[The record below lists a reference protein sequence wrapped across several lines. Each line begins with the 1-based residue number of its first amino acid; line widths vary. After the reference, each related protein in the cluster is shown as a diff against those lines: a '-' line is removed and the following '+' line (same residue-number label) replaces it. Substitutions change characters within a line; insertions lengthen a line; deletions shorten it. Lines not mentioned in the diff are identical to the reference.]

1 MNCRSVIISG
11 SGTFTPPNTV
21 TNAQLCEHV
30 ETSDEWIVSRTG
42 IQSRQLIVKEGE
54 MTTVDMAEKAA
65 LAALEMANTTA
76 EELDMII
83 VGTVTPDYR
92 LPSAACLLQNRLAA
106 KHACAFDVIA
116 ACAGSL
122 YGLSIA
128 NQFIANGKH
137 QHVLVIGVE
146 SMSTILNWSDRN
158 TCVLFGDAASAAI
171 LEPCN
176 NSKKGFI
183 DFQLY
188 SDGSHWQDIW
198 IPQGGSKKP
207 VSADTF
213 LDKGDRVLMNGRETF
228 KFAIRALTHAALKI
242 LETHNISIDQVN
254 HIVAHQANLRIL
266 EAVSERLRISLD
278 RFIINIDRFANTS
291 SASLLLTFD
300 EGKRLGRF
308 KNNELI
314 LMLAIGAGFT
324 WGASLYR
331 A

>member
-1 MNCRSVIISG
+1 MTFSAIISG
-11 SGTFTPPNTV
+11 TGVFTPSNIV
-21 TNAQLCEHV
+21 SNEEISKHV
-30 ETSDEWIVSRTG
+30 ETSDEWILSRTG
-42 IQSRQLIVKEGE
+42 IKSRHLIEKQGE
-54 MTTVDMAEKAA
+54 TTTVDMSQKAA
-65 LAALEMANTTA
+65 ESALKMANVQAT
-76 EELDMII
+76 ELDMII

-92 LPSAACLLQNRLAA
+92 LPSAACLLQHRLGA
-106 KHACAFDVIA
+106 KKACAFDVIA

-128 NQFIANGKH
+128 NQFIASRKY
-137 QHVLVIGVE
+137 QKILVVGAE
-146 SMSTILNWSDRN
+146 TMSTILNWTDRN

-171 LEPCN
+171 LEPCPD
-176 NSKKGFI
+176 SQKGFI

-198 IPQGGSKKP
+198 IPHGGSKNP
-207 VSADTF
+207 VDADTF
-213 LDKGDRVLMNGRETF
+213 EKKLDRVSMNGRETF
-228 KFAIRALTHAALKI
+228 KFAVRALTDAALKI
-242 LETHNISIDQVN
+242 LKSNDISIDQVN
-254 HIVAHQANLRIL
+254 HIVAHQANLRII
-266 EAVSERLRISLD
+266 EAVAKRLGISLD

-308 KNNELI
+308 KDNDLI
-314 LMLAIGAGFT
+314 LMLAIGSGFA